1 MTIKGNIVTK
11 SIDDFC
17 KIGSQNSIQFQNSSY
32 FKEID
37 GEVLEDFNIFRDRY
51 YKALMS
57 YTRVYEFSDQD
68 FYKYKYRP
76 KFLSAELYDTVDFW
90 YILLIINN
98 MYSCMDFNRKKIKV
112 LTYEGVTFV
121 KNILMKEEKDI
132 AENKVQVQND
142 INEYELIQQK

>member
-11 SIDDFC
+11 TLDDFSS
-17 KIGSQNSIQFQNSSY
+17 IGSQNSLQFQNSSY
-32 FKEID
+32 FKVIN

-57 YTRVYEFSDQD
+57 YTRDYEFTTEN
-68 FYKYKYRP
+68 FNRYKYRP

-112 LTYEGVTFV
+112 LTYEGVTFI
-121 KNILMKEEKDI
+121 KNVMMKEEKDI
-132 AENKVQVQND
+132 AENKKQVQVD
-142 INEYELIQQK
+142 MNEYDLMTK